1 MRVSHTSNT
10 ARSRR
15 KAKKRQSLLRL
26 CLSLAFAAILCVGVY
41 AAVSAAFSNT
51 GKIQVDS
58 SSSSTAS
65 VPILSKNPDTGA
77 EKAKDSDKTLDLP
90 AIVGRDDVEQKEPL
104 PNSDEKLIALT
115 FDDGPSAD
123 SVAFVEE
130 LNALGVRCTFFMQGY
145 LIEAYPDAAKAMVAG
160 GHQIASHT
168 YDHPNLATSSNSTV
182 MEQIDKTEALLSAV
196 DGKENHY
203 LRCPYG
209 ESSDFVR
216 NYVKSPIIYWSVDS
230 EDWRTLDREAV
241 CESIVSNAYDG
252 AIVLAHEI
260 YETSR
265 TGSIDAIKE
274 LQAQGYTFVT
284 VEELLKRRGVQIKN
298 GETYFDAQNEGVNLY
313 HEDVDLYFGS
323 FAE

>member
-15 KAKKRQSLLRL
+15 KAKKRQSLLKL

-41 AAVSAAFSNT
+41 AAVSTALSHT
-51 GKIQVDS
+51 GKIPVDS
-58 SSSSTAS
+58 SSSSIAS
-65 VPILSKNPDTGA
+65 APILSKDSDTGA
-77 EKAKDSDKTLDLP
+77 EKAKDSGKTFDLT
-90 AIVGRDDVEQKEPL
+90 AILGRAAVTEKEPL

-216 NYVKSPIIYWSVDS
+216 NYVKHPSSTGALILRIGAHLTARPCVKALSQ
-230 EDWRTLDREAV
+230 TLMTALLFLPMRFM
-241 CESIVSNAYDG
+241 
-252 AIVLAHEI
+252 
-260 YETSR
+260 
-265 TGSIDAIKE
+265 K
-274 LQAQGYTFVT
+274 QAAPAP
-284 VEELLKRRGVQIKN
+284 LMPLKSCRHRDIR
-298 GETYFDAQNEGVNLY
+298 
-313 HEDVDLYFGS
+313 S
-323 FAE
+323 

>member
-1 MRVSHTSNT
+1 
-10 ARSRR
+10 
-15 KAKKRQSLLRL
+15 
-26 CLSLAFAAILCVGVY
+26 
-41 AAVSAAFSNT
+41 
-51 GKIQVDS
+51 
-58 SSSSTAS
+58 
-65 VPILSKNPDTGA
+65 
-77 EKAKDSDKTLDLP
+77 
-90 AIVGRDDVEQKEPL
+90 
-104 PNSDEKLIALT
+104 
-115 FDDGPSAD
+115 
-123 SVAFVEE
+123 
-130 LNALGVRCTFFMQGY
+130 
-145 LIEAYPDAAKAMVAG
+145 MVAG

-230 EDWRTLDREAV
+230 EGWRTLDREAV